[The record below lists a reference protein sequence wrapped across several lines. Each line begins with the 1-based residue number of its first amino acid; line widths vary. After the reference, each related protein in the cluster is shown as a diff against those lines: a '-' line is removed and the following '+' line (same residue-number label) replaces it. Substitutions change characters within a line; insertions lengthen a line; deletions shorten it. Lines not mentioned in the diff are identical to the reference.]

1 MDGTMAAKKCTKCGE
16 EKPLSEFYKRA
27 DAKDGLSH
35 WCKPCIDAQRR
46 ANAALNV
53 ERERESRRR
62 WAKANPEKV
71 RASGAK
77 KRSNPEYKIYIQE
90 YGKAYYNKNKE
101 RLKAVRRDWYL
112 ENKSSHNAR
121 TLAAYYAE
129 QEKWAAVNKEWA
141 RQNREKM
148 RAYTA
153 VSDAKRRAAKAKSSW
168 RYTAKDI
175 ENIFSLQRGRC
186 AACREKLGPSFHRDH
201 IKPLATGGSNDRHN
215 IQLLCR
221 SCNSK
226 KHKKD
231 PVRFMQERGYLL

>member
-1 MDGTMAAKKCTKCGE
+1 MAAKKCTKCGE
-16 EKPLSEFYKRA
+16 EKPLSEFYKRS

-35 WCKPCIDAQRR
+35 WCKPCMDAKRK

-77 KRSNPEYKIYIQE
+77 KRSSSAYKIYIQE
-90 YGKAYYNKNKE
+90 YGKAYYEKNKR

-112 ENKSSHNAR
+112 KNKSAHNAR
-121 TLAAYYAE
+121 SIAAYYAE
-129 QEKWAAVNKEWA
+129 QDKWRKVNKEWA

-148 RAYTA
+148 LAYIA
-153 VSDAKRRAAKAKSSW
+153 VSDAKRRAAKAKSDGQF
-168 RYTAKDI
+168 TAQDI
-175 ENIFSLQRGRC
+175 RNILSLQSGRC
-186 AACREKLGPSFHRDH
+186 AACRQKLGRSFHRDH
-201 IKPLATGGSNDRHN
+201 IVPLARGGSNDKYN
-215 IQLLCR
+215 IQILCK
-221 SCNSK
+221 SCNSR

-231 PVRFMQERGYLL
+231 PLRFMREMGYLL